1 MMCLIERQ
9 AELLRLE
16 AEAIAEN
23 VSSHLNGE
31 SSSYLYSGMIGRGS
45 TKTAIADDLRKLRRD
60 ALVLMKMLEGEGR

>member
-1 MMCLIERQ
+1 MSLIERQ

-23 VSSHLNGE
+23 VSSHLNGK
-31 SSSYLYSGMIGRGS
+31 SSSSLYDGMVGRGS
-45 TKTAIADDLRKLRRD
+45 TKTAIADDLRKLRRE

>member
-16 AEAIAEN
+16 AEVIAEN
-23 VSSHLNGE
+23 VSSRMNGE
-31 SSSYLYSGMIGRGS
+31 SSSYLYSGMIRRGS
-45 TKTAIADDLRKLRRD
+45 TKTAISDDLRKLRRD